1 MSIEKFKLKSNHS
14 WKSKPGYSICV
25 LDRGVVRFDYPS
37 TWVVEMNDGAV
48 LLHDREPS
56 IESCDLGVSIFR
68 LPAEL
73 VAELSMD
80 EMLLNSLGSE
90 RNPYRQSEIRPIQRG
105 DVEVVWLEQRY
116 IEATQNRDARFRVAL
131 ARGGG
136 VVCLISMN
144 YWSDRA
150 AGLERVWEEVLRTL
164 QFGLH
169 VKDPTAGPVVQ

>member
-1 MSIEKFKLKSNHS
+1 MWRRLSSLPCRESSRHLWTRAKSLPWLETPPRMATQQAGQPAPRAAPTRLRRPAKPCEGMRSSMSVEKFKLKSNHS

-37 TWVVEMNDGAV
+37 TWVVEMSDGAV

-90 RNPYRQSEIRPIQRG
+90 RNPYQQSEI
-105 DVEVVWLEQRY
+105 
-116 IEATQNRDARFRVAL
+116 
-131 ARGGG
+131 
-136 VVCLISMN
+136 
-144 YWSDRA
+144 DRKS
-150 AGLERVWEEVLRTL
+150 V
-164 QFGLH
+164 
-169 VKDPTAGPVVQ
+169 